1 MTKKF
6 KLASLEYHKL
16 KSTKEKIKKILNGTK
31 IIESKTI
38 KRGIIT
44 PLTVFDIDHV
54 YTYLLLIIIY
64 IMMIRYFKI
73 SVLSM

>member
-38 KRGIIT
+38 KRGIRT
-44 PLTVFDIDHV
+44 PLTVFDIDHMHLSAFNN
-54 YTYLLLIIIY
+54 YIY
-64 IMMIRYFKI
+64 NDDMI
-73 SVLSM
+73 L